1 MEQQTDLKLWYRQ
14 PASEWVEALPV
25 GNGRLGAMV
34 FGGIGQERIQIN
46 EETVWDGKKTDRNN
60 PQALN
65 ALSTVRQLLFDG
77 QNEAAAELAAE
88 TMMGLP
94 CRIDSYQ
101 TLGDLNLTFDD
112 IKSEDEAS
120 AYQREL
126 DLDTGVTTTTYQID
140 GVTYQRDV
148 FASAPDQVI
157 VIRVNTTAPTTFTVE
172 LTREQNADCVVLT
185 SDTVALVGQIG
196 AEGLRFE
203 GHLQI
208 LSTDGQPQ
216 AMAGQLRIQQAK
228 ETTLIFSAATSYV
241 NQNDTSA
248 DPRQICSDALARLIS
263 EREADLRQRHITDH
277 RNLFRRVQ
285 LQLGEASDL
294 PTDERLK
301 ALQNGGVDHQ
311 LFALYFQFG
320 RYLLMGSSRPG
331 GLPANL
337 QGVWN
342 EHLNAP
348 WNSDFHTNINLQM
361 NYWLAE
367 VCNLAE
373 CHLPLFDYMENLVPE
388 GSRTARIHYGAGGWT
403 VHHLSDI
410 WGFTVPADGIWGVWP
425 VGGPWLCQH
434 PWEHYAFGRNRQFLR
449 EVAYPLIKGGSEF
462 MLDFL
467 VRAPEKTPVAGKLV
481 TNPSHS
487 PENRFKKADGTIS
500 MFTYG
505 STMDLQIAHDL
516 FTNCLAAI
524 DEIRQED
531 PNFEGDF
538 RLRVASALADL
549 APLQISAETG
559 RLQEWIE
566 DYGEPEPGHRH
577 MSHLYG
583 LHPGRQITLSGTPE
597 LAEAVKKSL
606 NYRLSHGG
614 GHTGWSRAW
623 LVSFFARLEN
633 GETAHQHLTDLLTR
647 CTLPNLFDTH
657 PPFQIDGNFGGT
669 AGIAEMLLQSHAGHI
684 HLLPALPSAWPKG
697 KISGLRAR
705 GGFEVDIIW
714 SDQTIEEAKIY
725 VSYTDVCRVRADR
738 SLTVQTIG
746 GWEVATTQIDRQT
759 VEFPVE
765 QGQTYRLV

>member
-77 QNEAAAELAAE
+77 QNEAAAKLAAE

-101 TLGDLNLTFDD
+101 TLGDLNLTFDY
-112 IKSEDEAS
+112 IESADEAS
-120 AYQREL
+120 AYRREL

-157 VIRVNTTAPTTFTVE
+157 VIRVNTTASTTFAVE
-172 LTREQNADCVVLT
+172 LTREQNADCVVLA
-185 SDTVALVGQIG
+185 SDRVALVGQIG

-216 AMAGQLRIQQAK
+216 ATAGQLRIQQAK

-241 NQNDTSA
+241 NQNNTSA
-248 DPRQICSDALARLIS
+248 DPRQICSDALAQLIS
-263 EREADLRQRHITDH
+263 KREADLRQRHITDH
-277 RNLFRRVQ
+277 RTLFRRVQ

-403 VHHLSDI
+403 VHHLSDT
-410 WGFTVPADGIWGVWP
+410 WGFTVPADGIWGIWP

-467 VRAPEKTPVAGKLV
+467 VRAPEQTPVAGKLV

-524 DEIRQED
+524 DEIRQEE

-583 LHPGRQITLSGTPE
+583 LHPGRQITPSGTPE

-606 NYRLSHGG
+606 DYRLSHGG

-623 LVSFFARLEN
+623 LISFFARLEN

-669 AGIAEMLLQSHAGHI
+669 AGIAEMLLQSHAGRI

-697 KISGLRAR
+697 EISGLRAR
-705 GGFEVDIIW
+705 GGFEVDMIW

-738 SLTVQTIG
+738 SLTVQTIDG
-746 GWEVATTQIDRQT
+746 REVAATQIDRQT
-759 VEFPVE
+759 VEFLVE

>member
-1 MEQQTDLKLWYRQ
+1 MEQQTDLTLWYRQ
-14 PASEWVEALPV
+14 PANEWVEALPV

-34 FGGIGQERIQIN
+34 FGGIEQERIQIN

-60 PQALN
+60 PQALD

-101 TLGDLNLTFDD
+101 TLGDLNLIFDD
-112 IKSEDEAS
+112 IESADEAS
-120 AYQREL
+120 AYRREL
-126 DLDTGVTTTTYQID
+126 DLDTGVATTTYQID

-148 FASAPDQVI
+148 FASAPNQVI
-157 VIRVNTTAPTTFTVE
+157 VIRVTTTAPTTFTVE
-172 LTREQNADCVVLT
+172 LTREQSADCAVLA

-196 AEGLRFE
+196 VEGLRFE

-216 AMAGQLRIQQAK
+216 TTAGQLRIQQAK

-241 NQNDTSA
+241 NQDDTSA
-248 DPRQICSDALARLIS
+248 DPRQICSDALSRLIS
-263 EREADLRQRHITDH
+263 EREADLRQRHIADH
-277 RNLFRRVQ
+277 RKLFRRVQ

-294 PTDERLK
+294 PTDERLE

-373 CHLPLFDYMENLVPE
+373 CHLPLFDYMESLVPE

-403 VHHLSDI
+403 VHHLSDT
-410 WGFTVPADGIWGVWP
+410 WGFTVPADGIWGIWP
-425 VGGPWLCQH
+425 VGGPWLCRH
-434 PWEHYAFGRNRQFLR
+434 PWEHYAFGRDRQFLR
-449 EVAYPLIKGGSEF
+449 EVAYPLIKGGSQF

-467 VRAPEKTPVAGKLV
+467 VRAPEQTPVSGKLV

-524 DEIRQED
+524 DEIRREEPD
-531 PNFEGDF
+531 FEGDF

-606 NYRLSHGG
+606 DYRLSHGG

-633 GETAHQHLTDLLTR
+633 GETAHRHLTDLLTR

-669 AGIAEMLLQSHAGHI
+669 AGIAEMLLQSHAGLI

-697 KISGLRAR
+697 EISGLRAR
-705 GGFEVDIIW
+705 GGFEVDMIW
-714 SDQTIEEAKIY
+714 SDQTIEEAKIH

-738 SLTVQTIG
+738 SLTVQAIDG
-746 GWEVATTQIDRQT
+746 REVTATQIDRQT
-759 VEFPVE
+759 VEFPAE
-765 QGQTYRLV
+765 QGQTYRLA

>member
-77 QNEAAAELAAE
+77 QNEAAAKLAAE

-101 TLGDLNLTFDD
+101 TLGDLNLTFDY
-112 IKSEDEAS
+112 IESADEAS
-120 AYQREL
+120 AYRREL

-157 VIRVNTTAPTTFTVE
+157 VIRVNTTASTTFAVE
-172 LTREQNADCVVLT
+172 LTREQNADCVVLA
-185 SDTVALVGQIG
+185 SDRVALVGQIG

-216 AMAGQLRIQQAK
+216 ATAGQLRIQQAK

-248 DPRQICSDALARLIS
+248 DPRQICSDALAQLIS
-263 EREADLRQRHITDH
+263 KREADLRQRHITDH
-277 RNLFRRVQ
+277 RTLFRRVQ

-403 VHHLSDI
+403 VHHLSDT
-410 WGFTVPADGIWGVWP
+410 WGFTVPADGIWGIWP

-467 VRAPEKTPVAGKLV
+467 VRAPEQTPVAGKLV

-524 DEIRQED
+524 DEIRQEE

-583 LHPGRQITLSGTPE
+583 LHPGRQITPSGTPE

-606 NYRLSHGG
+606 DYRLSHGG

-623 LVSFFARLEN
+623 LISFFARLEN

-669 AGIAEMLLQSHAGHI
+669 AGIAEMLLQSHAGRI

-697 KISGLRAR
+697 EISGLRAR
-705 GGFEVDIIW
+705 GGFEVDMIW

-738 SLTVQTIG
+738 SLTVQTIDG
-746 GWEVATTQIDRQT
+746 REVAATQIDRQT
-759 VEFPVE
+759 VEFLVE

>member
-403 VHHLSDI
+403 VHHLSDT

-524 DEIRQED
+524 DEIRQEE

-606 NYRLSHGG
+606 DYRLSHGG

-738 SLTVQTIG
+738 SLTVQAIG

>member
-1 MEQQTDLKLWYRQ
+1 MCIRD
-14 PASEWVEALPV
+14 S
-25 GNGRLGAMV
+25 
-34 FGGIGQERIQIN
+34 
-46 EETVWDGKKTDRNN
+46 RNN

-112 IKSEDEAS
+112 IESEDEAS

-263 EREADLRQRHITDH
+263 EREADLRQRHITDY

-348 WNSDFHTNINLQM
+348 WNSDFHTNICLL
-361 NYWLAE
+361 YT
-367 VCNLAE
+367 
-373 CHLPLFDYMENLVPE
+373 
-388 GSRTARIHYGAGGWT
+388 S
-403 VHHLSDI
+403 
-410 WGFTVPADGIWGVWP
+410 
-425 VGGPWLCQH
+425 
-434 PWEHYAFGRNRQFLR
+434 
-449 EVAYPLIKGGSEF
+449 
-462 MLDFL
+462 
-467 VRAPEKTPVAGKLV
+467 
-481 TNPSHS
+481 PS
-487 PENRFKKADGTIS
+487 PRD
-500 MFTYG
+500 
-505 STMDLQIAHDL
+505 
-516 FTNCLAAI
+516 
-524 DEIRQED
+524 
-531 PNFEGDF
+531 
-538 RLRVASALADL
+538 
-549 APLQISAETG
+549 
-559 RLQEWIE
+559 
-566 DYGEPEPGHRH
+566 
-577 MSHLYG
+577 
-583 LHPGRQITLSGTPE
+583 
-597 LAEAVKKSL
+597 
-606 NYRLSHGG
+606 
-614 GHTGWSRAW
+614 
-623 LVSFFARLEN
+623 
-633 GETAHQHLTDLLTR
+633 
-647 CTLPNLFDTH
+647 
-657 PPFQIDGNFGGT
+657 
-669 AGIAEMLLQSHAGHI
+669 
-684 HLLPALPSAWPKG
+684 
-697 KISGLRAR
+697 
-705 GGFEVDIIW
+705 
-714 SDQTIEEAKIY
+714 
-725 VSYTDVCRVRADR
+725 
-738 SLTVQTIG
+738 
-746 GWEVATTQIDRQT
+746 
-759 VEFPVE
+759 
-765 QGQTYRLV
+765 

>member
-403 VHHLSDI
+403 VHHLSDT

-524 DEIRQED
+524 DEIRQEE

-606 NYRLSHGG
+606 DYRLSHGG

>member
-403 VHHLSDI
+403 VHHLSDT

-705 GGFEVDIIW
+705 GGFEVDMIW

-738 SLTVQTIG
+738 SLTVQAIG

>member
-77 QNEAAAELAAE
+77 QNEAAAKLAAE

-101 TLGDLNLTFDD
+101 TLGDLNLTFDY
-112 IKSEDEAS
+112 IESADEAS
-120 AYQREL
+120 AYRREL

-172 LTREQNADCVVLT
+172 LTREQNADCVVLA

-196 AEGLRFE
+196 TEGLRFE

-216 AMAGQLRIQQAK
+216 ATAGQLRIQQAK

-301 ALQNGGVDHQ
+301 ALQDGGIDHQ

-403 VHHLSDI
+403 VHHLSDT

-467 VRAPEKTPVAGKLV
+467 VRAPEQTPVAGKLV

-487 PENRFKKADGTIS
+487 PENRFKKSDGTIS

-516 FTNCLAAI
+516 LTNCLAAI
-524 DEIRQED
+524 DEIRQEE

-538 RLRVASALADL
+538 RLRIASALADL

-697 KISGLRAR
+697 EISGLRAR
-705 GGFEVDIIW
+705 GGFEVDMIW

-738 SLTVQTIG
+738 SLTVQTIDG
-746 GWEVATTQIDRQT
+746 REVAATQIDRQT
-759 VEFPVE
+759 VVFPVE

>member
-403 VHHLSDI
+403 VHHLSDT

-524 DEIRQED
+524 DEIRQEE

-705 GGFEVDIIW
+705 GGFEVDMIW

-738 SLTVQTIG
+738 SLTVQAIG

>member
-77 QNEAAAELAAE
+77 QNEAAAKLAAE

-101 TLGDLNLTFDD
+101 TLGDLNLTFDY
-112 IKSEDEAS
+112 IESADEAS
-120 AYQREL
+120 AYRREL

-172 LTREQNADCVVLT
+172 LTREQNADCVVLA
-185 SDTVALVGQIG
+185 SDRVALVGQIG

-216 AMAGQLRIQQAK
+216 ATAGQLRIQQAK

-301 ALQNGGVDHQ
+301 ALQDGGVDHQ

-403 VHHLSDI
+403 VHHLSDT

-467 VRAPEKTPVAGKLV
+467 VRAPEQTPVAGKLV

-524 DEIRQED
+524 DEIRQEE

-538 RLRVASALADL
+538 RLRIASALADL

-583 LHPGRQITLSGTPE
+583 LHPGRQITPSGTPE

-606 NYRLSHGG
+606 DYRLSHGG

-623 LVSFFARLEN
+623 LISFFARLEN

-669 AGIAEMLLQSHAGHI
+669 AGIAEMLLQSHAGRI

-697 KISGLRAR
+697 EISGLRAR
-705 GGFEVDIIW
+705 GGFEVDMIW

-738 SLTVQTIG
+738 SLTVQTIDG
-746 GWEVATTQIDRQT
+746 REVAATQIDRQT
-759 VEFPVE
+759 VEFLVE

>member
-77 QNEAAAELAAE
+77 QNETAAKLAAE

-101 TLGDLNLTFDD
+101 TLGDLNLTFDY
-112 IKSEDEAS
+112 IESADEAS
-120 AYQREL
+120 AYRREL

-157 VIRVNTTAPTTFTVE
+157 VIRVNTTASTTFAVE
-172 LTREQNADCVVLT
+172 LTREQNADCVVLA
-185 SDTVALVGQIG
+185 SDRVALVGQIG

-216 AMAGQLRIQQAK
+216 ATAGQLRIQQAK

-403 VHHLSDI
+403 VHHLSDT
-410 WGFTVPADGIWGVWP
+410 WGFTVPADGIWGIWP

-467 VRAPEKTPVAGKLV
+467 VRAPEQTPVAGKLV

-524 DEIRQED
+524 DEIRQEE

-538 RLRVASALADL
+538 RLRIASALADL

-583 LHPGRQITLSGTPE
+583 LHPGRQITPSGTPE

-606 NYRLSHGG
+606 DYRLSHGG

-623 LVSFFARLEN
+623 LISFFARLEN

-669 AGIAEMLLQSHAGHI
+669 AGIAEMLLQSHAGRI

-697 KISGLRAR
+697 EISGLRAR
-705 GGFEVDIIW
+705 GGFEVDMIW

-738 SLTVQTIG
+738 SLTVQTIDG
-746 GWEVATTQIDRQT
+746 REVAATQIDRQT
-759 VEFPVE
+759 VEFLVE

>member
-403 VHHLSDI
+403 VHHLSDT

-697 KISGLRAR
+697 EISGLRAR
-705 GGFEVDIIW
+705 GGFEVDMIW

>member
-112 IKSEDEAS
+112 IESEDEAS

-403 VHHLSDI
+403 VHHLSDT

-524 DEIRQED
+524 DEIRQEE

-606 NYRLSHGG
+606 DYRLSHGG